1 MIDWPILSTIVF
13 FPLVGAVILLFIKGD
28 DKLGQSNIRNVAFF
42 TTLFVFVISLIIWFV
57 FDKNNPN
64 FQMEEQKS
72 WLEGVFTYHLG
83 VDGISILFVVLTA
96 FLFPFCVLINW
107 DAIQDR
113 LKVFMV
119 ALLLLETMLL
129 GVFCSLNACL
139 LYTSPSPRD

>member
-72 WLEGVFTYHLG
+72 CLEVVFT
-83 VDGISILFVVLTA
+83 
-96 FLFPFCVLINW
+96 
-107 DAIQDR
+107 
-113 LKVFMV
+113 
-119 ALLLLETMLL
+119 
-129 GVFCSLNACL
+129 
-139 LYTSPSPRD
+139 